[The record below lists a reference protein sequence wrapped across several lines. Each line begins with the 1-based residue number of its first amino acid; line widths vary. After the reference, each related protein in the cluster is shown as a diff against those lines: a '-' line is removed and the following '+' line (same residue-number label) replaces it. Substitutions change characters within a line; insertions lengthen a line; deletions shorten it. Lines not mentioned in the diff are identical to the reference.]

1 MILEIKKTIIYSLN
15 SPQRIDK
22 YISSFYSDFS
32 RRFFQIAIKEKQIL
46 VNNQEI
52 SPKYQLKSGDKIT
65 INISQKPS
73 FDFQAKAEKNIP
85 FEIIF
90 KHSDFLIIDKPAGI
104 SVHPSEKETSGTL
117 VNGLLEKFP
126 EIKNVGENSLRPGI
140 VHRLDKETSGILIV
154 AKNQPAFQYF
164 KKLFQDRKIQ
174 KTYLA
179 WAWGN
184 LKNKT
189 GKIEAY
195 LGKSSQNPTKQAVSH
210 NPEKL
215 INPKTALTNY
225 QVLEEREDKSL
236 IELKPKTG
244 RKHQLRL
251 HLHSLGHPIIGDK
264 KYFNKKIKAL
274 NKNFSRHL
282 LHAQK
287 IEFKYLDNKK
297 YQFES
302 ELPRDMILK

>member
-1 MILEIKKTIIYSLN
+1 MRKNILYRHNKPERL
-15 SPQRIDK
+15 DK
-22 YISSFYSDFS
+22 FISSKFSDFS

-46 VNNQEI
+46 VNNKKTT
-52 SPKYQLKSGDKIT
+52 SNYQLKPEDEIT
-65 INISQKPS
+65 IDIPEKVS
-73 FDFQAKAEKNIP
+73 FDFRVKAEKNIP

-90 KHSDFLIIDKPAGI
+90 EHADFLIINKPAGI

-126 EIKNVGENSLRPGI
+126 EIKNIGENSLRPGI

-154 AKNQPAFQYF
+154 VKNQPAFKYF
-164 KKLFQDRKIQ
+164 KQLFQDRKIQ

-210 NPEKL
+210 NPKKL

-225 QVLEEREDKSL
+225 QVLEEQEDKSL

-251 HLHSLGHPIIGDK
+251 HLHSLGHPIVGDK

-287 IEFKYLDNKK
+287 IEFEYLNNKK

-302 ELPRDMILK
+302 ELPGDMSLK

>member
-1 MILEIKKTIIYSLN
+1 MKKVITYNQSKTERL
-15 SPQRIDK
+15 DK
-22 YISSFYSDFS
+22 FISSKFSDFS

-46 VNNQEI
+46 VNDKKITSN
-52 SPKYQLKSGDKIT
+52 YQLKSGDKIAMD
-65 INISQKPS
+65 IPKKPA
-73 FDFQAKAEKNIP
+73 FDFKAKAEKNIP

-90 KHSDFLIIDKPAGI
+90 EHSDFLIINKPAGI

-117 VNGLLEKFP
+117 ANGLLQKFP
-126 EIKNVGENSLRPGI
+126 EIKNIGENFLRPGI
-140 VHRLDKETSGILIV
+140 VHRLDKETSGILII
-154 AKNQPAFQYF
+154 AKNQTAFQYF

-179 WAWGN
+179 WAWGT

-189 GKIEAY
+189 GTIEAY

-215 INPKTALTNY
+215 INPKQALTSY
-225 QVLEEREDKSL
+225 QVLEERENKSL
-236 IELKPKTG
+236 LELKPKTG
-244 RKHQLRL
+244 RKHQIRL
-251 HLHSLGHPIIGDK
+251 HLHSLGHPIVGDK

-287 IEFKYLDNKK
+287 IEFKYLDNKNYK
-297 YQFES
+297 FES
-302 ELPRDMILK
+302 PFPQDMFSK